1 MFVENFQIVEIVV
14 AVVVARENF
23 ETVAVVVAGLSAVAA
38 VGLGIVREDSET
50 EMD

>member
-14 AVVVARENF
+14 VVVAMENF

-38 VGLGIVREDSET
+38 VGLGIEQEGSEIG
-50 EMD
+50 MD